1 MNKLSIKVKI
11 SDREYPMK
19 VDSADEENIRRAGK
33 IINERLRSY
42 REKFGID
49 DKQDLLAMVAFD
61 STVEKLKVEGKSHQV
76 DDTIEHKLAKL
87 NPFGIAASTMNTAVA
102 PEPETKSQPRG
113 SNLGEGSVKVA
124 L

>member
-1 MNKLSIKVKI
+1 MTKLSIKVKI

-19 VDSADEENIRRAGK
+19 VDPTDEENIRKAGK

-49 DKQDLLAMVAFD
+49 NKQDLLAMVAFD

-76 DDTIEHKLAKL
+76 DDTVEHKLAKL
-87 NPFGIAASTMNTAVA
+87 NQIISEAI
-102 PEPETKSQPRG
+102 
-113 SNLGEGSVKVA
+113 
-124 L
+124 